1 MTRILSLLIMMA
13 MSGCATFP
21 ESFDP
26 AHAGVTL
33 DEAAVNC
40 LDWVWYRKSYV
51 VEMAGG
57 VFKTQDGYA
66 CGRITTGTPLSVVS
80 FIPKSWAARFHTHS
94 LPKTQVSK
102 QDMHNVREDPRHQPS
117 YIRLR
122 PGTVI
127 AYECRDTKKGKM
139 KCAGRRVR

>member
-1 MTRILSLLIMMA
+1 MNRILVLIILVVTL
-13 MSGCATFP
+13 GCTTFP

-26 AHAGVTL
+26 AHAGDTL

-51 VEMAGG
+51 SEVAGG
-57 VFKTQDGYA
+57 VRKTRDGYA
-66 CGRITTGTPLSVVS
+66 CGKVTVGTPLGVLSYV
-80 FIPKSWAARFHTHS
+80 PRSWAARFHTHS
-94 LPKTQVSK
+94 LPDTQVSK

-122 PGTVI
+122 TGTVI
-127 AYECRDTKKGKM
+127 AYECRDTKKGKV